1 MARELGNEFDSDTAD
16 SEQSFVDAYGRDL
29 VDLLDPHP
37 EERVLDF
44 GCGTG
49 TLTAAIAERGASVVG
64 VDADGGLVER
74 ARETHPD
81 LQFHH
86 VDATEF
92 SLAEPADAV
101 LSNSVL
107 HWFDDQDE
115 IVEQIADSLR
125 PGGRFVAEMAITGN
139 VGTILH
145 AVRAEARARGEV
157 VENPWHFPTVGE
169 HVVRLERH
177 GFEVRLARLFDRP
190 TALEGSDGL
199 RNWLT
204 QFGDGLFAAIDDEET
219 REEITSA
226 VEQRLR
232 PQSYVESADEWVADY
247 RRLRFVAVYK
257 GNV

>member
-1 MARELGNEFDSDTAD
+1 MARELGNEFDPDTTD
-16 SEQSFVDAYGRDL
+16 TEQSFVDAYGRDL
-29 VDLLDPHP
+29 VDLLDPAP

-49 TLTAAIAERGASVVG
+49 TLTAAIADRGASVVG

-74 ARETHPD
+74 ARENHPD

-86 VDATEF
+86 VDATDF

-107 HWFDDQDE
+107 HWINDQDGV
-115 IVEQIADSLR
+115 VEQIAESLR

-157 VENPWHFPTVGE
+157 VENPWHFPTVAE
-169 HVVRLERH
+169 HAVRLERH

-190 TALEGSDGL
+190 TALDGEDGL
-199 RNWLT
+199 RTWLN
-204 QFGDGLFAAIDDEET
+204 QFGDGLFASVDDEGT
-219 REEITSA
+219 REEIVAA
-226 VEQRLR
+226 VEERLR
-232 PQSYVESADEWVADY
+232 PDSYIEAADEWVADY
-247 RRLRFVAVYK
+247 RRLRFVAVRE
-257 GNV
+257 GGP